1 MILYSNL
8 NCGLWYSKSSKLFI
22 HQHQNDF
29 KTEPKKSNAFIF
41 PLIVDYFPPLYSWI
55 CFHINML
62 IVLFCLFVCLPYR
75 TRSANYQKLK
85 WNKHFKLI
93 ISFLKYHIK
102 QSKFYHL
109 IHSPKHT
116 LSFNYWQMH
125 LYWILY
131 LECDWCYMARTN
143 FVMLFFQ
150 ILAVHQVHLH
160 ITIDTTNESCTVFE
174 KEDTSTH
181 FILRCFSYR
190 FTLFSYNVDNA
201 HRSNG
206 TIR

>member
-1 MILYSNL
+1 MI
-8 NCGLWYSKSSKLFI
+8 SKQNQKNQMLSSSLSLLIIFPPCT
-22 HQHQNDF
+22 HEF
-29 KTEPKKSNAFIF
+29 AFI
-41 PLIVDYFPPLYSWI
+41 SI
-55 CFHINML
+55 CW
-62 IVLFCLFVCLPYR
+62 LFCSVCLFVYLIELEAQI
-75 TRSANYQKLK
+75 TK
-85 WNKHFKLI
+85 NKNETN

-160 ITIDTTNESCTVFE
+160 ITIDATNESCTVFE
-174 KEDTSTH
+174 KEDTSTN